1 MVFLLDASASITE
14 DRFQNQML
22 GFVAGML
29 DYMAVGSPGASRVG
43 LATFSRLG
51 GADFH
56 LQLDNGL
63 DRRALRDAVLS
74 VPYAGGL
81 TFVRTALIEA
91 RVHFAEHRRDDVSA
105 RPVLITILDGA
116 FTAGVFEGN
125 GSTFVD
131 YRSFLAEANALR
143 AAQIHSYSVLLPL
156 IGEVYDPFTREQL
169 SPQQRTKSA
178 LILSTDPN
186 IRTRRYYFEHG
197 SSNSSSLVDL
207 VPAVS
212 DRVCVHAHDV
222 GAVDECIG
230 AGGAG
235 GAGRGLRVDNP
246 RVKPDR

>member
-1 MVFLLDASASITE
+1 
-14 DRFQNQML
+14 ML

-29 DYMAVGSPGASRVG
+29 DHMAIGSPGASRIG
-43 LATFSRLG
+43 LATFSGLG

-56 LQLDNGL
+56 LLLDNSL

-81 TFVRTALIEA
+81 TFVRTALTE
-91 RVHFAEHRRDDVSA
+91 VLQHFAEHRRDDVSA

-116 FTAGVFEGN
+116 FTAGIFAGN

-131 YRSFLAEANALR
+131 YRSFLAEALAIR
-143 AAQIHSYSVLLPL
+143 AAQVHSYSVLLPL
-156 IGEVYDPFTREQL
+156 IGEVYDPFTRERL
-169 SPQQRTKSA
+169 SLQQRTKSA

-186 IRTRRYYFEHG
+186 TRTRRYYFEHG
-197 SSNSSSLVDL
+197 GGNSSSLLDL

-212 DRVCVHAHDV
+212 DRVCVHAHHVDA
-222 GAVDECIG
+222 GDECIG
-230 AGGAG
+230 AGG
-235 GAGRGLRVDNP
+235 GAGAGLRAISP